1 MFNLFRKSF
10 ILDNEDMF
18 SKYPTNNEV
27 ITKIIDK
34 LEDVEFLDY
43 KNLIFKY
50 NGHKYKAYIRETRGY
65 YYISCREVKK

>member
-34 LEDVEFLDY
+34 LENVDVIDY
-43 KNLIFKY
+43 EYLIFKY
-50 NGHKYKAYIRETRGY
+50 NGSKYKAYINIARGY